1 MKRTLLI
8 KHLKT
13 KGCSLLREGKKHS
26 IYINTATG
34 KMAAIPR
41 HTDINDY
48 LATEIC
54 KELDIPRTSIN

>member
-13 KGCSLLREGKKHS
+13 NGCSLLREGKKHS
-26 IYINTATG
+26 IYINTVTG

-48 LATEIC
+48 LAAEIC
-54 KELDIPRTSIN
+54 KELDIPRTGIN